1 MTRCEDLQG
10 VGQFSF
16 DTLINLLPG
25 GAVKKTLQDA
35 SAIAQNPITGAVK
48 SIKFWT
54 AYSEPKSYS
63 GQELDA
69 IYRDPTPNPYL
80 KFIQP
85 TIVIDSVLGQRTI
98 APYGEA
104 DPNAWRENVKQLTIG
119 VSAAVGFS
127 VVGLLVVGA
136 ALGRLRK

>member
-1 MTRCEDLQG
+1 MIRCRDLQG
-10 VGQFSF
+10 LDQFSF
-16 DTLINLLPG
+16 DTLINLIPG
-25 GAVKKTLQDA
+25 GAVKQTLQDA

-48 SIKFWT
+48 SITFWT
-54 AYSEPKSYS
+54 AYSEPKTYS
-63 GQELDA
+63 GAELDA

-85 TIVIDSVLGQRTI
+85 TIIIDSVLGQRTI
-98 APYGEA
+98 APYGQA
-104 DPNAWRENVKQLTIG
+104 DAKAVPANVQRLTIG
-119 VSAAVGFS
+119 VTAAVGFT